1 MCPHAFA
8 GAGFA
13 LSRNLAFR
21 AYRHLLQQLR
31 RLPHLMTVSDSF
43 LAKISG
49 DSAISVED
57 SRESRILD
65 NIRGVIFELDSHGN
79 FSYVNQA
86 WNKLTGHSC
95 AITLN
100 KPLSSYTHPDDAALC
115 QTMMSRMH
123 AADDDSVNGD
133 IRLLH
138 KKGHSL
144 WVNLSLDSQ
153 PTANGKALFGYIAS
167 IDTHQLNNHSANVS
181 AMHDAIT
188 GAYNRHYFELN
199 LQSQINTLT
208 TRPEQREDDMTARNK
223 SLMNPQGS
231 KEVLNDPAR
240 ISVQTDHHSLLYLEL
255 RNLNLINQALSHSDS
270 DIVLKDI
277 ADLLS
282 SCLKPNDLLCRMG
295 GYEFA
300 LFLHNQSVDEANST
314 ADEILKRLS
323 GYRYSREPF
332 SFIVSGNIGI
342 RLIDSMSTSATKY
355 IADAVKASAIAKKL
369 GRNRSHLFNQDD
381 HDCRLSHGYDWNH
394 RIHKAIEQNRLQ
406 LYLQPIRVTD
416 SQQINH
422 YEALLRLI
430 DADSGEVIEPECFIH
445 AIERSGAIIDVDRW
459 VINNAIQLLS
469 QRPEIQQLAINLSAH
484 AFEDEQLHSLIQS
497 RLKHFQVA
505 PQRVIIELTE
515 TSRLINLEQT
525 HTVIKNL
532 RAIGCQFALDDFGT
546 GFCSFSYLKHLP
558 ADYVK
563 LDGSYIKNICD
574 NKVDQAMVRSM
585 NDMVHALGH
594 KTIAECVE
602 STQAIELLS
611 DIGVDY
617 IQGFSV
623 GKPLPPSNYH

>member
-1 MCPHAFA
+1 
-8 GAGFA
+8 
-13 LSRNLAFR
+13 
-21 AYRHLLQQLR
+21 
-31 RLPHLMTVSDSF
+31 MTASDSF
-43 LAKISG
+43 LAKTSG
-49 DSAISVED
+49 NSAIFVED

-95 AITLN
+95 AITLS
-100 KPLSSYTHPDDAALC
+100 KPFSSYIHPDDVTLC
-115 QTMMSRMH
+115 QTMIRRMH
-123 AADDDSVNGD
+123 EADDDSVNGE

-138 KKGHSL
+138 KAGHSL
-144 WVNLSLDSQ
+144 WIALSLDSK
-153 PTANGKALFGYIAS
+153 PTQNGKALFGYITG
-167 IDTHQLNNHSANVS
+167 IDKHQLNNHLANTTTV
-181 AMHDAIT
+181 HDAVT
-188 GAYNRHYFELN
+188 GAYNRHYLELD
-199 LQSQINTLT
+199 LQSHIHTLT
-208 TRPEQREDDMTARNK
+208 T
-223 SLMNPQGS
+223 
-231 KEVLNDPAR
+231 
-240 ISVQTDHHSLLYLEL
+240 QTDQHGLLYLEL

-300 LFLHNQSVDEANST
+300 LFLPNSNPT
-314 ADEILKRLS
+314 ETNGVADKILKRLS
-323 GYRYSREPF
+323 SYRYSREPF

-342 RLIDSMSTSATKY
+342 RLIDNISTSATEY
-355 IADAVKASAIAKKL
+355 IADAVKATAIAKKL

-381 HDCRLSHGYDWNH
+381 DDSHHSHGCDWNH
-394 RIHKAIEQNRLQ
+394 RIHEAIEQNRLR
-406 LYLQPIRVTD
+406 LYLQPIRAID

-430 DADSGEVIEPECFIH
+430 DADSGEVIEPERFIH
-445 AIERSGAIIDVDRW
+445 ALERSGAIIDVDRW

-469 QRPEIQQLAINLSAH
+469 QRPKIQQLAINLSAH
-484 AFEDEQLHSLIQS
+484 AFEDAQLHSLIQA

-574 NKVDQAMVRSM
+574 NKIDQAMVRSM

-602 STQAIELLS
+602 STQAIDLLS

-623 GKPLPPSNYH
+623 GKPAPP